1 MDRESLRREAAS
13 RRNDP
18 GVPLQKVVSWDCE
31 FCARSFMTELGF
43 MNHHCRER
51 EKIEELKSPVG
62 QAAYS
67 YYAEWMRQQKRSVPD
82 QDRFMSSRQ
91 YNFFMKFASWSEKTA
106 IPNPLQFIKVMVETG
121 TQPVLW
127 CRDTTFAMYLDWY
140 DNAYSPIDQFLETYD
155 KLAVFAAEYGVPFE
169 KVYATM
175 GARELAKQVRR
186 RKLSPWFLVVS
197 SKFLEWVQSLPADER
212 EIVSEAVNFGAYAG
226 KLKHQPELARE
237 LRAACDDIKV

>member
-18 GVPLQKVVSWDCE
+18 GTPLQSVVSWDCE

-51 EKIEELKSPVG
+51 EKIEELKSPAG

-67 YYAEWMRQQKRSVPD
+67 YYAEWMRLQKRSVPD

-91 YNFFMKFASWSEKTA
+91 YNFFMKFAVWSEKTA
-106 IPNPLQFIKVMVETG
+106 IPNPTQFIKVMVETG

-140 DNAYSPIDQFLETYD
+140 DNAYPPIDQFLETYD
-155 KLAVFAAEYGVPFE
+155 RLAWLAIECGVSFE
-169 KVYATM
+169 NVYETL
-175 GARELAKQVRR
+175 GPKEIAKQVRR

-197 SKFLEWVQSLPADER
+197 SKFLKWVQSLPQEDKDL
-212 EIVSEAVNFGAYAG
+212 VSEAVNFGAYAS
-226 KLKHQPELARE
+226 KLKNQPELARE
-237 LRAACDDIKV
+237 LRAACEDIKV